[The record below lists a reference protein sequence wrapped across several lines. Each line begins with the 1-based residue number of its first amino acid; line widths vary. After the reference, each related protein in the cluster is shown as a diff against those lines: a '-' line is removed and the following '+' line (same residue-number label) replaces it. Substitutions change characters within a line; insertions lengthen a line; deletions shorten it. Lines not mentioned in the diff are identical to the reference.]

1 MQRAR
6 LLTGIVLLIGV
17 LMALSPGTTD
27 RGSADGP
34 EALHPDNTPERALL
48 DPQAAALY
56 ERRQNELKAALK
68 VYFEK
73 AIAAG
78 EIAGAGVSIVRGDSI
93 VVAEGYGARNAE
105 ERAPVDGQTVFRL
118 GSLSKGFAGILA
130 AELIGEGR
138 MSYDDKVKDYI
149 PGFQLGN
156 RENTEK
162 ITLGHLLSHTS
173 GAPYHSYTNLVEAGL
188 PLTEIAR
195 RFQEVTPVAAP
206 GTQYSYQ
213 NALFALSGEMMR
225 AVTGKD
231 ISQLLEDR
239 FFRPLGMET
248 TVMDFESLARIENA
262 AVPHVKWRK
271 GWKAKKLNH
280 SYYNAIAAG
289 GINASATDMAKWMRF
304 LLGHNPEVMDPAALE
319 NAFRPVIE
327 IKGHAKYYH
336 RWSRHQ
342 ASYYGY
348 GWRIHR
354 FAEDNADR
362 ESTMWHHGGSV
373 NNFRNEI
380 ALFPDSD
387 LGICVL
393 LNSNSGLAR
402 TVIPDLYKIIQAIY
416 LQPAEHLALSNASD
430 PGTPL

>member
-1 MQRAR
+1 
-6 LLTGIVLLIGV
+6 
-17 LMALSPGTTD
+17 MALTPGSGDWVSKEGTVK
-27 RGSADGP
+27 AKP
-34 EALHPDNTPERALL
+34 VALPDRALF

-68 VYFEK
+68 AYFEK

-78 EIAGAGVSIVRGDSI
+78 EAVGAGVSIVRGDSI
-93 VVAEGYGARNAE
+93 VVSEGYGERNTDGH
-105 ERAPVDGQTVFRL
+105 APVDGQTVFRL

-149 PGFQLGN
+149 PDFQLGN

-162 ITLGHLLSHTS
+162 ITLAHLLSHTS

-188 PLTEIAR
+188 PLPEIAG
-195 RFQEVTPVAAP
+195 RFRAVAPVAAP

-225 AVTGKD
+225 AVTGKG

-248 TVMDFESLARIENA
+248 AVMDFESLARTENA
-262 AVPHVKWRK
+262 AVPHVKWGK

-280 SYYNAIAAG
+280 SYYNAVAAG
-289 GINASATDMAKWMRF
+289 GINASASDMAKWMRF
-304 LLGHNPEVMDPAALE
+304 LLGHNPEIMSRQALE
-319 NAFRPVIE
+319 NAFTPVIE

-336 RWSRHQ
+336 RWPGHQ

-354 FAEDNADR
+354 FVDGDAAR
-362 ESTMWHHGGSV
+362 EQTMWHHGGSV

-380 ALFPDSD
+380 ALFPDAD

>member
-1 MQRAR
+1 
-6 LLTGIVLLIGV
+6 
-17 LMALSPGTTD
+17 MALTPGSGD
-27 RGSADGP
+27 WVSKAGP
-34 EALHPDNTPERALL
+34 VKAKPVALPDRALF

-68 VYFEK
+68 AYFEK

-78 EIAGAGVSIVRGDSI
+78 EAVGVGVSIVREDSI
-93 VVAEGYGARNAE
+93 VISEGYGERNTDGHAQ
-105 ERAPVDGQTVFRL
+105 VDGQTVFRL

-149 PGFQLGN
+149 PDFQLGN
-156 RENTEK
+156 QENTEK
-162 ITLGHLLSHTS
+162 ITLAHLLSHTS

-188 PLTEIAR
+188 PLPEIAG
-195 RFQEVTPVAAP
+195 RFRAVAPVAAP

-225 AVTGKD
+225 AVTGKA

-248 TVMDFESLARIENA
+248 ADMDFESLARTENA

-280 SYYNAIAAG
+280 SYYNAVAAG
-289 GINASATDMAKWMRF
+289 GINASASDMAKWMRF
-304 LLGHNPEVMDPAALE
+304 LLGHNPEIMSRQALE
-319 NAFRPVIE
+319 NAFTPVIE

-336 RWSRHQ
+336 RWPGHQ

-354 FAEDNADR
+354 FVDGDAAR
-362 ESTMWHHGGSV
+362 EQTMWHHGGSV

-380 ALFPDSD
+380 ALFPDAD